1 MSAPT
6 ATREPWGTSSGHAH
20 QPPTAIERCRLTAP
34 GLSIEVITYGAHLVR
49 VEVPDKA
56 GTVDNVVLE
65 LPDLAAY
72 EDADRNPSIGAIVG
86 RFGNRIAAGS
96 FELDGQRYQLDTN
109 LPPNHLH
116 GGQTGFGR
124 SAWMVVS
131 LEASGD
137 AAELVLEFVS
147 PDGHEGYPG
156 EVTAQATYR
165 VESHRLTMSYTATT
179 TAPTPINLT
188 NHAYWNLAG
197 AERAK
202 SANEGL
208 TVEGHI
214 LQVMADRFVVVDQ
227 SAIPTGELA
236 DVTNTTMDLR
246 IPTQLSIP
254 IEGQSGFDHCW
265 VIDGDPTQPFASV
278 SEASS
283 GRSMLVST
291 DQPGVQVYTGNFL
304 GGEFPPHGALCLE
317 TQHLPDSP
325 NQPTFPSTI
334 LRPGKTYSSTTVH
347 DFG

>member
-1 MSAPT
+1 MR

-20 QPPTAIERCRLTAP
+20 QPPTAIERCRLEAA
-34 GLSIEVITYGAHLVR
+34 GIAIEVITYGAHLVR
-49 VEVPDKA
+49 VEIPDQK
-56 GTVDNVVLE
+56 GKVGNVVLS
-65 LPDLAAY
+65 LPDLEAY

-86 RFGNRIAAGS
+86 RFGNRIAEGT
-96 FELDGQRYQLDTN
+96 FELDGERYQLDCN

-124 SAWMVVS
+124 SAWDIVHLGS
-131 LEASGD
+131 DGD
-137 AAELVLEFVS
+137 SAELTMEFVS

-165 VESHRLTMSYTATT
+165 IEPHRLTMSYSATT
-179 TAPTPINLT
+179 TKATPINLT

-197 AERAK
+197 VESPGTGTA
-202 SANEGL
+202 L

-214 LQVMADRFVVVDQ
+214 LQVMADRFVVVDRT
-227 SAIPTGELA
+227 AIPTGELA
-236 DVTNTTMDLR
+236 DVTDTTMDLR

-265 VIDGDPTQPFASV
+265 VLDGDITQPFASV
-278 SEASS
+278 SEAST

-304 GGEFPPHGALCLE
+304 GGEFVTHGALCLE
-317 TQHLPDSP
+317 AQSFPDGP

-334 LRPGKTYSSTTVH
+334 LRPGETYTSTTIH
-347 DFG
+347 DFS